1 MICATILRLG
11 YMPPYH
17 QRSIREDAVRRTA
30 VQIMNLD
37 TFSRYGKDG
46 ESVAITGG
54 DNFVCIVLIQGFPVV
69 IALSKSAST
78 FIGLVI
84 ISSHRAVTFAI
95 SLSVYMLYS

>member
-1 MICATILRLG
+1 
-11 YMPPYH
+11 MPPYH

-84 ISSHRAVTFAI
+84 ICKYCIVWVICRVVDDEFVALAKD
-95 SLSVYMLYS
+95 YY